1 MGCNVNIYL
10 PPDVHGRDAVKVI
23 GILAG
28 LKPVRKNFDRGGG
41 TYVDVAVAEEQ
52 ASSVE
57 RMSELVIRAPKG
69 STLVDG
75 DEQHNTSFHYSS
87 RRNGKVFNLVMPTAT
102 PFWCAIG
109 KNLIEWF
116 GGVVQ
121 YNDCDVEKAPNVFR
135 ARRWCPTDK
144 YGLLSQDGK
153 SWERYQDELMQ
164 LRPLTSLELK
174 RGRKVA
180 AYADDFEADGITH
193 KVDSL
198 AQKKA

>member
-1 MGCNVNIYL
+1 MGCNTDIYL
-10 PPDVHGRDAVKVI
+10 PTDAHGRDVVKVI
-23 GILAG
+23 GIFAG
-28 LKPVRKNFDRGGG
+28 LKAVRKNFDRGGG
-41 TYVDVAVAEEQ
+41 TYVE
-52 ASSVE
+52 VE
-57 RMSELVIRAPKG
+57 GANETPSTVEGMSDLTIRASKG
-69 STLVDG
+69 KTLVDG
-75 DEQHNTSFHYSS
+75 DGQHYCTFHYSA
-87 RRNGKVFNLVMPTAT
+87 RRNGKVFNLAMPTAT

-109 KNLIEWF
+109 KSLIEWF

-121 YNDCDVEKAPNVFR
+121 YNDCGSEKAPNVFR
-135 ARRWCPTDK
+135 RKRYCPVDK
-144 YGLLSQDGK
+144 YGLLPDDGAA
-153 SWERYQDELMQ
+153 WERYQDELMQ

>member
-28 LKPVRKNFDRGGG
+28 LKPVRKNFDRGDG
-41 TYVDVAVAEEQ
+41 TYVEVPESNEM

-57 RMSELVIRAPKG
+57 GMSELTIRAPKG

-87 RRNGKVFNLVMPTAT
+87 RRNGKVFNLAMPTAT

-109 KNLIEWF
+109 KSLVVWF

-135 ARRWCPTDK
+135 SRRFCPTDK
-144 YGLLSQDGK
+144 YGLLSEDGK
-153 SWERYQDELMQ
+153 SWELYRDELMKI
-164 LRPLTSLELK
+164 RPLTSLELK

-180 AYADDFEADGITH
+180 AYARDFKADGITLKPE
-193 KVDSL
+193 KVG
-198 AQKKA
+198 